1 MICSFLSKH
10 RPPLNFPLSKFNTEE
25 LLKREKMNENNLNTE
40 DRFNNER
47 SNAYDELIMKVI
59 PGYHASHE
67 LARYLLEDFLRSSS
81 KVLVAGCGVGTVS
94 KKQIDSFIK
103 NFQHILTKL
112 I

>member
-1 MICSFLSKH
+1 
-10 RPPLNFPLSKFNTEE
+10 
-25 LLKREKMNENNLNTE
+25 MNENNLNTE

-103 NFQHILTKL
+103 IFNTY
-112 I
+112 